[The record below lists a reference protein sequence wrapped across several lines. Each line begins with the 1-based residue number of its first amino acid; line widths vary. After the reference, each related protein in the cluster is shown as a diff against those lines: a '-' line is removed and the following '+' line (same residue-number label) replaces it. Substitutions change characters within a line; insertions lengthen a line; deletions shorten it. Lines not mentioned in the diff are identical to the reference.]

1 MSIPDRFARIARHK
15 FNEIKD
21 RIDQWDTEAEE
32 RADAK
37 TRRQSDAK
45 SEAGRASRELDD
57 SLTEP
62 RAFPK
67 ENGESGASRPAP
79 RTPAEI
85 ARGVGNPNREPLNS
99 PASGSGPLGKT
110 LANGSSGGAGGN
122 GGNNGAGT
130 QEGDASLDYHYRLLG
145 VEPGDDFGAV
155 QESYKKLA
163 ARCEPSRFPAGSKE
177 AQDVEAIR
185 KKLDASFEI
194 LRDALDVTARRFGL
208 LDFDDAP
215 VNGAA
220 PPTSSLEL

>member
-37 TRRQSDAK
+37 SRRQSDAK
-45 SEAGRASRELDD
+45 AEAGRASRELDE

-67 ENGESGASRPAP
+67 ENEAGESGASRPAP

-85 ARGVGNPNREPLNS
+85 ARGVGNPHYAPLNS
-99 PASGSGPLGKT
+99 PSSGSGPLGKT
-110 LANGSSGGAGGN
+110 LAYGNSGGLS
-122 GGNNGAGT
+122 NGAGA
-130 QEGDASLDYHYRLLG
+130 QDGDASLDYHYRLLG
-145 VEPGDDFGAV
+145 VEPGSDFSAV

-177 AQDVEAIR
+177 AQEVEPIR

-215 VNGAA
+215 VIGAA
-220 PPTSSLEL
+220 PSSGSSLEL